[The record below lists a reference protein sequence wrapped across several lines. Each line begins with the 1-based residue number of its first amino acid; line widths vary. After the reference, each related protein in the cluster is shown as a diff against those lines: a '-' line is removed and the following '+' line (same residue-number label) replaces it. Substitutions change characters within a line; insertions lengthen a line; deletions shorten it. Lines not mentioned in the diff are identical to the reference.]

1 MTLYPAT
8 RSTTSE
14 KLPDVSAA
22 VTCSSCSEIT
32 SRVELAVV
40 WPETTTV
47 SVFKRVSSSGEEMV
61 SWLLVTSLFGAGE
74 EAAVGEGVGEI
85 PAWGRFF
92 RLLLAVQMPKVM
104 TSPSAKPMAMA
115 KITSFFI

>member
-22 VTCSSCSEIT
+22 TTCSSCSQT
-32 SRVELAVV
+32 TRTVELAVV
-40 WPETTTV
+40 CPEIVTELSLV
-47 SVFKRVSSSGEEMV
+47 RASSSGEEMV
-61 SWLLVTSLFGAGE
+61 RAFVSGGVGVGE
-74 EAAVGEGVGEI
+74 TAVGEGVGET

-115 KITSFFI
+115 KITSFFM